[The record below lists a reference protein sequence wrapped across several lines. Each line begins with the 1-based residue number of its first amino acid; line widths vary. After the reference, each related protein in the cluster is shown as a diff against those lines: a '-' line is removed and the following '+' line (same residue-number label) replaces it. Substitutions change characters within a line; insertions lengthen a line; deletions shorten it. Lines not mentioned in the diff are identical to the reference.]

1 MRKSLVVFSALM
13 FFTGLTACSS
23 ESSGEPQSTTSA
35 AVVENPY
42 GGPDVPPP
50 SPDEP
55 ILKLINGEK
64 TLSLSLND
72 LRALPQVE
80 VRVFEPFVKS
90 EISFKGVAM
99 DELFGLV
106 DIQSDDKVLTV
117 ALNDYT
123 YSNFAREFVGTE
135 AFLAYEQDGGAIL
148 MSRGGPIR
156 IIVPNNKSLTESLEV
171 WNWSLAE
178 IRVE

>member
-1 MRKSLVVFSALM
+1 MKKLLSVCSALM
-13 FFTGLTACSS
+13 LIASLSACAS
-23 ESSGEPQSTTSA
+23 EVEDSQSTTTA
-35 AVVENPY
+35 AVNENPY

-72 LRALPQVE
+72 LRDLPQVE
-80 VRVFEPFVKS
+80 ARVLEPFVKS

-99 DELFGLV
+99 NELFRLV
-106 DIQSDDKVLTV
+106 DIESDDNVLTV

-123 YSNFAREFVGTE
+123 YSNYAREFVGTE
-135 AFLAYEQDGGAIL
+135 AFLAYEQEGGAIL

-156 IIVPNNKSLTESLEV
+156 IIVPNDKSLTESLEV

-178 IRVE
+178 IRVD

>member
-1 MRKSLVVFSALM
+1 MKKLLSVCSALM
-13 FFTGLTACSS
+13 LIASLSACAS
-23 ESSGEPQSTTSA
+23 EDEDSQSTTTA
-35 AVVENPY
+35 AVNENPY

-72 LRALPQVE
+72 LRDLPQVE
-80 VRVFEPFVKS
+80 ARVFEPFVKS

-99 DELFGLV
+99 NELFRLV
-106 DIQSDDKVLTV
+106 DIESDDNVLTV

-135 AFLAYEQDGGAIL
+135 AFLAYEQEGGAIL

-156 IIVPNNKSLTESLEV
+156 IIVPNDMSLTESLEV

-178 IRVE
+178 IRVD

>member
-1 MRKSLVVFSALM
+1 MKKLLSVCSALM
-13 FFTGLTACSS
+13 LIASLSACAS
-23 ESSGEPQSTTSA
+23 EDEDSQSTTTA
-35 AVVENPY
+35 AVNENPY

-72 LRALPQVE
+72 LRDLPQVE
-80 VRVFEPFVKS
+80 ARVFEPFVKS

-99 DELFGLV
+99 NELFRLV
-106 DIQSDDKVLTV
+106 DIESDDNVLTV

-135 AFLAYEQDGGAIL
+135 AFLAYEQEGGAIL

-156 IIVPNNKSLTESLEV
+156 IIVPNDKSLTESLEV

-178 IRVE
+178 IRVD

>member
-1 MRKSLVVFSALM
+1 MKKLLSVCSALM
-13 FFTGLTACSS
+13 LIASLSACAS
-23 ESSGEPQSTTSA
+23 EDEDSQSTTTA
-35 AVVENPY
+35 ALNENPY

-72 LRALPQVE
+72 LRDLPQVE
-80 VRVFEPFVKS
+80 ARVFEPFVKS

-99 DELFGLV
+99 NELFRLV
-106 DIQSDDKVLTV
+106 DIESDDNVLTV

-135 AFLAYEQDGGAIL
+135 AFLAYEQEGGAIL

-156 IIVPNNKSLTESLEV
+156 IIVPNDKSLTESLEV

-178 IRVE
+178 IRVD

>member
-1 MRKSLVVFSALM
+1 MKKLLSVCSALM
-13 FFTGLTACSS
+13 LIASLSACAS
-23 ESSGEPQSTTSA
+23 EDEDSQSTTTA
-35 AVVENPY
+35 ALNENPY

-72 LRALPQVE
+72 LRDLPQVE
-80 VRVFEPFVKS
+80 ARVFEPFVKS

-99 DELFGLV
+99 NELFRLV
-106 DIQSDDKVLTV
+106 DIESDDNVLTV

-135 AFLAYEQDGGAIL
+135 AFLAYEQEGGAIL

-156 IIVPNNKSLTESLEV
+156 IIVPNDMSLTESLEV

-178 IRVE
+178 IRVD

>member
-1 MRKSLVVFSALM
+1 MKKLLSVCSALM
-13 FFTGLTACSS
+13 LIASLSACAS
-23 ESSGEPQSTTSA
+23 EVEDSQSTTTA
-35 AVVENPY
+35 AANENPY

-72 LRALPQVE
+72 LRDLPQVE
-80 VRVFEPFVKS
+80 ARVFEPFVKS

-99 DELFGLV
+99 NELFRLV
-106 DIQSDDKVLTV
+106 DIESDDNVLTV

-135 AFLAYEQDGGAIL
+135 AFLAYEQEGGAIL

-156 IIVPNNKSLTESLEV
+156 IIVPNDMSLTESLEV

-178 IRVE
+178 IRVD

>member
-1 MRKSLVVFSALM
+1 MKKLLSVCSALM
-13 FFTGLTACSS
+13 LIASLSACAS
-23 ESSGEPQSTTSA
+23 EDEDSQSTTTA
-35 AVVENPY
+35 AVNENPY

-55 ILKLINGEK
+55 ILKLINGAK
-64 TLSLSLND
+64 SLNLSLND
-72 LRALPQVE
+72 LRDLPQVQ
-80 VRVFEPFVKS
+80 VTVFEPFVKS

-99 DELFGLV
+99 NELFRLV
-106 DIQSDDKVLTV
+106 DIESDDNVLTV

-135 AFLAYEQDGGAIL
+135 AFLAYEQEGGAIL

-156 IIVPNNKSLTESLEV
+156 IIVPNDMSLTESLEV

-178 IRVE
+178 IRVD

>member
-1 MRKSLVVFSALM
+1 MRKSLIVCSALLLI
-13 FFTGLTACSS
+13 TGFTACGS
-23 ESSGEPQSTTSA
+23 ESSEEPQSTTSA
-35 AVVENPY
+35 AAVENPY

-55 ILKLINGEK
+55 ILKLINGQK

-72 LRALPQVE
+72 LRDLPQVE
-80 VRVFEPFVKS
+80 ARVFEPFVKS

-99 DELFGLV
+99 DELFRLV
-106 DIQSDDKVLTV
+106 DIESEDNVLTV

-123 YSNFAREFVGTE
+123 YSNYAREFVGTE

-178 IRVE
+178 IRVD

>member
-1 MRKSLVVFSALM
+1 MRKSLVVCSALM
-13 FFTGLTACSS
+13 FFTGLSACGND
-23 ESSGEPQSTTSA
+23 SSGETQSTTSA

-64 TLSLSLND
+64 TVSMSLND
-72 LRALPQVE
+72 LRALPQVD
-80 VRVFEPFVKS
+80 VTVFEPFVKS

-99 DELFGLV
+99 DELFRLV
-106 DIQSDDKVLTV
+106 DIQPDDKVLTV

-135 AFLAYEQDGGAIL
+135 AFIAYEQDGGAIL

>member
-1 MRKSLVVFSALM
+1 MRKLLVVCSALM
-13 FFTGLTACSS
+13 FFTGLSACGSD
-23 ESSGEPQSTTSA
+23 SSGETQSTTSA

-64 TLSLSLND
+64 TLSLSLNA
-72 LRALPQVE
+72 LRDLPQVE
-80 VRVFEPFVKS
+80 ARVFEPFVKS

-99 DELFGLV
+99 DELFKLI
-106 DIQSDDKVLTV
+106 DIQPDDNVLTV

-135 AFLAYEQDGGAIL
+135 AFIAYEQDGGAIL

>member
-1 MRKSLVVFSALM
+1 MRRSVVVFSSLM
-13 FFTGLTACSS
+13 LITGFAACSG
-23 ESSGEPQSTTSA
+23 ESSEESQSTTAA

-50 SPDEP
+50 SPGEP

-64 TLSLSLND
+64 TLSLSLDD
-72 LRALPQVE
+72 LRQLPQIE
-80 VRVFEPFVKS
+80 AKVFEPFVKS
-90 EISFKGVAM
+90 EILFKGVSM
-99 DELFGLV
+99 DELFKLV
-106 DIQSDDKVLTV
+106 DIQPDDNVLTV
-117 ALNDYT
+117 ALNDYS
-123 YSNFAREFVGTE
+123 YANFAREFVGTE
-135 AFLAYEQDGGAIL
+135 AFLAYEQDGSAIL

-156 IIVPNNKSLTESLEV
+156 IIVPNKRSLTESLEV

>member
-1 MRKSLVVFSALM
+1 MRKSLVVCSALM
-13 FFTGLTACSS
+13 FFTGLSACGSD
-23 ESSGEPQSTTSA
+23 SSGETKSTTSA

-72 LRALPQVE
+72 LRDLPQVE
-80 VRVFEPFVKS
+80 ARVFEPFVKS
-90 EISFKGVAM
+90 EISFKGVAI
-99 DELFGLV
+99 DELFKLI
-106 DIQSDDKVLTV
+106 DIQPDDNVLTV

-135 AFLAYEQDGGAIL
+135 AFIAYEQDGGAIL

>member
-1 MRKSLVVFSALM
+1 MKKLLSVCSALM
-13 FFTGLTACSS
+13 LIASLSACAIEDEDS
-23 ESSGEPQSTTSA
+23 QSTTTA
-35 AVVENPY
+35 AVNENPY

-72 LRALPQVE
+72 LRDLPQVE
-80 VRVFEPFVKS
+80 ARVFEPFVKS

-99 DELFGLV
+99 NELFRLV
-106 DIQSDDKVLTV
+106 DIESDDNVLTV

-135 AFLAYEQDGGAIL
+135 AFLAYEQEGGAIL

-156 IIVPNNKSLTESLEV
+156 IIVPNDMSLTESLEV

-178 IRVE
+178 IRVD

>member
-1 MRKSLVVFSALM
+1 MKKLLSVCSALM
-13 FFTGLTACSS
+13 LIASLSACAS
-23 ESSGEPQSTTSA
+23 EVEDSQSTTTT
-35 AVVENPY
+35 AVNENPY

-72 LRALPQVE
+72 LRDLPQVE
-80 VRVFEPFVKS
+80 ARVFEPFVKS

-99 DELFGLV
+99 NELFRLV
-106 DIQSDDKVLTV
+106 DIESDDNVLTV

-123 YSNFAREFVGTE
+123 YSNYAREFVGTE
-135 AFLAYEQDGGAIL
+135 AFLAYEQEGGAIL

-156 IIVPNNKSLTESLEV
+156 IIVPNDKSLTESLEV

-178 IRVE
+178 IRVD

>member
-1 MRKSLVVFSALM
+1 MRKSLVVCSALM
-13 FFTGLTACSS
+13 FFTGLSACGSD
-23 ESSGEPQSTTSA
+23 SSGETQSTTSA

-72 LRALPQVE
+72 LRDLPQVE
-80 VRVFEPFVKS
+80 ARVFEPFVKS

-99 DELFGLV
+99 DELFKLI
-106 DIQSDDKVLTV
+106 DIQPDDNVLTV

-135 AFLAYEQDGGAIL
+135 AFIAYEQDGGAIL

>member
-1 MRKSLVVFSALM
+1 MKKLLSVCSALM
-13 FFTGLTACSS
+13 LIASLSACAS
-23 ESSGEPQSTTSA
+23 EDEDSQSTTTA
-35 AVVENPY
+35 AVNENPY

-64 TLSLSLND
+64 SLNLSLND
-72 LRALPQVE
+72 LRNLPQVQ
-80 VRVFEPFVKS
+80 VTVFEPFVKS

-99 DELFGLV
+99 NELFRLV
-106 DIQSDDKVLTV
+106 DIESDDNVLTV

-135 AFLAYEQDGGAIL
+135 AFLAYEQEGGAIL

-156 IIVPNNKSLTESLEV
+156 IIVPNDKSLTESLEV

-178 IRVE
+178 IRVD

>member
-1 MRKSLVVFSALM
+1 LFVTG
-13 FFTGLTACSS
+13 FTGCGS
-23 ESSGEPQSTTSA
+23 ESSEEPQSTNSA
-35 AVVENPY
+35 AALENPY
-42 GGPDVPPP
+42 GGPDVPLP
-50 SPDEP
+50 SPTEP
-55 ILKLINGEK
+55 ILKLINGEM
-64 TLSLSLND
+64 TLSLSLDD
-72 LRALPQVE
+72 LRSLPQVE
-80 VRVFEPFVKS
+80 ARVFEPFVKG

-99 DELFGLV
+99 DELFRLV
-106 DIQSDDKVLTV
+106 DIQSDDNVLTV

-135 AFLAYEQDGGAIL
+135 AFLAYEQDGSAIL